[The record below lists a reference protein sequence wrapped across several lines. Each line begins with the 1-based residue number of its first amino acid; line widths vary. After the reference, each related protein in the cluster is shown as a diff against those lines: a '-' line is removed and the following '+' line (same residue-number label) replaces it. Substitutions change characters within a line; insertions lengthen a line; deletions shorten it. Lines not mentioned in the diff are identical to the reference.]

1 MNLVKTLTKLQNL
14 WFYLVVDCCF
24 IGKMKLRTGSLSLS
38 RERFPSS
45 SSIKDK
51 NENSIIYEE
60 GKEQQKGESK
70 KPSVRLRSKT
80 TRSDENLRKK
90 SMMNRYSLTL
100 PARNKIDEHGYIDD
114 RIRKISSI
122 ENPFTF
128 QEDPIL
134 VQQRLQTLG
143 TSDLKVCCILS
154 FLLSFLS
161 LIF

>member
-1 MNLVKTLTKLQNL
+1 M
-14 WFYLVVDCCF
+14 
-24 IGKMKLRTGSLSLS
+24 LRTGSLLLS
-38 RERFPSS
+38 RERFPSNAS
-45 SSIKDK
+45 MKDK

-60 GKEQQKGESK
+60 GREQQKSEFK

-90 SMMNRYSLTL
+90 SIMNRYSLTL
-100 PARNKIDEHGYIDD
+100 PARNKIDENGYIDD
-114 RIRKISSI
+114 KILKISSI

-143 TSDLKVCCILS
+143 TSDLKVC
-154 FLLSFLS
+154 
-161 LIF
+161 